1 MRAIELQPQ
10 IQSASDILCQAKTS
24 YLHGNYDEAIAL
36 FQKLVSGPDP
46 KAEAFRG
53 LGFALHAVGK
63 PAEALRVF
71 ERGLVVKRGD
81 AELHFGRAVA
91 LQSLGESLKA
101 IQEFEEVLKLNPNH
115 VTAKK
120 YLQTAL
126 AQHTRDLFKQGNFI
140 WAEEM
145 INRQLEND
153 PKCADALALS
163 VEFNVQ
169 MANYEDAKR
178 NFRVLSESKPDHPA
192 IADLAVKLGLVQH
205 RERGWLY

>member
-1 MRAIELQPQ
+1 MQSQSLQT
-10 IQSASDILCQAKTS
+10 ADLLNQAKTS
-24 YLHGNYDEAIAL
+24 YLKGQFDEAIPL
-36 FQKLVSGPDP
+36 FQKLVAGPNP
-46 KAEAFRG
+46 KPEAFRG
-53 LGFALHAVGK
+53 LGFSLHATGK
-63 PAEALRVF
+63 PGEAAKVF
-71 ERGLVVKRGD
+71 DRGIQVSRDD
-81 AELHFGRAVA
+81 AELHFGKAVA

-101 IQEFEEVLKLNPNH
+101 IQEFETVLKLNPNH
-115 VTAKK
+115 TTAKK

-126 AQHTRDLFKQGNFI
+126 AQHTKELFAQGNFI

-169 MANYEDAKR
+169 MSNYDDAKR

-192 IADLAVKLGLVQH
+192 IADLAMKLGLVKH